1 MTSIVYPLQI
11 TKNVYDIIRSNFT
24 SKQFVKINT
33 LRDNTCIYD
42 SFLLDTY
49 KNYQEEENKDSLRKM
64 RQDFITEFKGY
75 LTADSEMSNQT
86 IYNKVFE
93 AYNMIEMKDIY
104 ILKPIK
110 DDFDIFDLVVIRK
123 EFSEGSGKIKG
134 YKLFPDR
141 VKKYFSNV
149 SNFFHLISLDF
160 LKDIIEQR
168 IIRKLHIDKI
178 KKLRLKDES
187 SSKADELEEVLSLW
201 IERKII

>member
-75 LTADSEMSNQT
+75 LTADSEMSNQA

-93 AYNMIEMKDIY
+93 AYNMIEMK
-104 ILKPIK
+104 
-110 DDFDIFDLVVIRK
+110 
-123 EFSEGSGKIKG
+123 
-134 YKLFPDR
+134 
-141 VKKYFSNV
+141 
-149 SNFFHLISLDF
+149 
-160 LKDIIEQR
+160 
-168 IIRKLHIDKI
+168 
-178 KKLRLKDES
+178 
-187 SSKADELEEVLSLW
+187 
-201 IERKII
+201 